1 MLCRTKGVHAGL
13 GFLYHEGGSL
23 LTGVS
28 RHGDLC
34 CRAGCHP
41 DERSRNS
48 FLIDRF
54 NFLLGQTAEI
64 STSPLSGCGTGSFK
78 LVPFKVSEL

>member
-13 GFLYHEGGSL
+13 GFLYNEGGSL

-28 RHGDLC
+28 RHGNLC

-48 FLIDRF
+48 FLIDLISFWDKLQRF
-54 NFLLGQTAEI
+54 PRLLCQAVGQ
-64 STSPLSGCGTGSFK
+64 K
-78 LVPFKVSEL
+78 VFKVSEL